1 MLLGLKKT
9 NPRLQLP
16 AAQPGHTI
24 VFGVSAGT
32 AMPNEQAKELLAL
45 LVAQAMHDGMNQL
58 HLGIGRGTAGPFL
71 RYGKS
76 ADHHDAEWWDMT
88 PPPPDA
94 YPVLFK
100 AAISLASLNAS
111 LPFVGGI
118 EVVKGGKTIELQL
131 EVHDLYSFTLSW
143 PSNVTRC

>member
-1 MLLGLKKT
+1 
-9 NPRLQLP
+9 
-16 AAQPGHTI
+16 
-24 VFGVSAGT
+24 
-32 AMPNEQAKELLAL
+32 LLAFM
-45 LVAQAMHDGMNQL
+45 VAQAMHDGMNQL
-58 HLGIGRGTAGPFL
+58 HLGIGRGTTGPFL

-76 ADHHDAEWWDMT
+76 AEHHDAEWWNMT

-118 EVVKGGKTIELQL
+118 EVVAGGKTMELQL

-143 PSNVTRC
+143 PSNIAGC